1 MTKDTMLSLK
11 QLNKL
16 NLEETEET
24 QILDFF
30 SVLEKGEEKMSE
42 TDTEG
47 LKVLVHLSELS
58 NLYNVLR
65 EDKAEKVYTREELQ
79 ETAPESYEG
88 YWQVPRL
95 VD

>member
-1 MTKDTMLSLK
+1 MTKETMSSLK

-16 NLEETEET
+16 FLEEAEEAKV
-24 QILDFF
+24 LDFF
-30 SVLEKGEEKMSE
+30 AALEKNEDKLAEV
-42 TDTEG
+42 DTEN

-65 EDKAEKVYTREELQ
+65 EDETKKNFTRDELQ
-79 ETAPESYEG
+79 EQAPEAYEG

-95 VD
+95 VE

>member
-1 MTKDTMLSLK
+1 MTKETMSSLK

-16 NLEETEET
+16 SLEEAEEK

-30 SVLEKGEEKMSE
+30 SALEKNEEKLLA

-58 NLYNVLR
+58 SLYNVLR
-65 EDKAEKVYTREELQ
+65 EDKSEKAFTRDELQ
-79 ETAPESYEG
+79 EQAPESYNG

-95 VD
+95 VE

>member
-1 MTKDTMLSLK
+1 MTKETMLSLK

>member
-1 MTKDTMLSLK
+1 MTKETMSSLK

-16 NLEETEET
+16 FLEESEEAKV
-24 QILDFF
+24 LDFF
-30 SVLEKGEEKMSE
+30 AALEKNEDKLAEV
-42 TDTEG
+42 DTEN

-65 EDKAEKVYTREELQ
+65 EDETNKSFTREELQ
-79 ETAPESYEG
+79 EQAPEAYEG

-95 VD
+95 VE